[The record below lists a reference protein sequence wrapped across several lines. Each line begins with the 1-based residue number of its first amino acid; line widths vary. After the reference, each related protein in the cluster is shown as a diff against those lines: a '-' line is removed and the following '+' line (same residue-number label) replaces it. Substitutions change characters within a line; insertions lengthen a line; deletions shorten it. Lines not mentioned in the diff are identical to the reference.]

1 MDRETLRY
9 AISMVVTVA
18 GIASVALIALG
29 TRFLWRLGER
39 KRSRL
44 ETPADDRRMDR
55 LEAAVDAIA
64 IEVERISEGQR
75 FTMSMLADR
84 LPQRVDRVAELPSVG
99 PAKRINTPH

>member
-1 MDRETLRY
+1 MDGETLRY
-9 AISMVVTVA
+9 AIVMVITVA
-18 GIASVALIALG
+18 SAASFSLIALG
-29 TRFLWRLGER
+29 TRFLWRLGNR
-39 KRSRL
+39 NQAMRVA
-44 ETPADDRRMDR
+44 PPDAHRMER

-64 IEVERISEGQR
+64 IEVERISEAQR